1 MYIRFEYSRSSWV
14 NGLLNDRKKLAMN
27 TPLHKIIDKFQSL
40 IAFHSGT
47 LDISIERTD
56 KAGTSNSKAMVF
68 ATSLEDLNAALKSK
82 AAVVVVN
89 SKFKEKLAVTDKTI
103 LLSPNPYLAL
113 ALIGQ
118 EFFALKANKSSYSK
132 ENIHP
137 SAIIGENAKIGEN
150 TKIGPSTTI
159 GNNVSIG
166 SNTIIGANTTIE
178 SNTSI
183 GDDCHIH
190 SQVFI
195 AHATELKNKVEV
207 HPQTSIGTEGYGYA
221 HDEEGNHY
229 RIPHYGIV
237 ILEDDV
243 HIGAGFCIDRG
254 VFDNTVIGK
263 GTKIDNHGHIAHNN
277 KIGENCLITAG
288 FIVAG
293 SSTIGNR
300 FVSGGRVSMQGH
312 TAVTDDVQAA
322 GLTVI
327 SKDIDKP
334 GLYAG
339 YPIQSH
345 RDHLKTA
352 ASLPFVPELRKQVK
366 KLSQ

>member
-1 MYIRFEYSRSSWV
+1 
-14 NGLLNDRKKLAMN
+14 MN
-27 TPLHKIIDKFQSL
+27 TPLHKIIDKFQTL
-40 IAFHSGT
+40 IEFHSGT
-47 LDISIERTD
+47 IDINIERTD
-56 KAGTSNSKAMVF
+56 KAATTRSDTIVF
-68 ATSLEDLNAALKSK
+68 ATSLEDLNTALKSTA
-82 AAVVVVN
+82 AAVVVN
-89 SKFKEKLAVTDKTI
+89 TKFKDKLGLTDKTI
-103 LLSPNPYLAL
+103 LLSSNPYLAL

-118 EFFALKANKSSYSK
+118 DFFALKANKTSYSK

-137 SAIIGENAKIGEN
+137 STIIGENAKIGEN
-150 TKIGPSTTI
+150 TIIGPSTTI
-159 GNNVSIG
+159 GNNVTIG
-166 SNTIIGANTTIE
+166 CNTTIGANTTIE

-195 AHATELKNKVEV
+195 AHATVLKNKVEV

-229 RIPHYGIV
+229 RIPHFGNV

-312 TAVTDDVQAA
+312 ITVTDDVQAA

-327 SKDIDKP
+327 SKHIDKS

-339 YPIQSH
+339 YPIQPH

-366 KLSQ
+366 KLSK